1 MIIESMIRERKYCSI
16 VASTHEHVYNAWK
29 RGNNL
34 RFYVLSNKAF
44 DVVYHFLTARIE
56 NGEIQLVI
64 DDVAMTLYS
73 HDELI
78 NAIYHAFPDD
88 WRDVMTIIATLLY
101 VE

>member
-16 VASTHEHVYNAWK
+16 VAYTPKHIYNAWM

-34 RFYVLSNKAF
+34 RFYALSNDNIT
-44 DVVYHFLTARIE
+44 DVIYYFTAHIE
-56 NGEIQLVI
+56 NGEIHLVI

-78 NAIYHAFPDD
+78 NTIRRAFPDYCN
-88 WRDVMTIIATLLY
+88 DVMTIIETLLY
-101 VE
+101 V

>member
-16 VASTHEHVYNAWK
+16 VAYTPEHIYNAWK

-34 RFYVLSNKAF
+34 RFYALSNDNIT
-44 DVVYHFLTARIE
+44 DVIYYFTAHIE
-56 NGEIQLVI
+56 NGEIHLVI

-78 NAIYHAFPDD
+78 NTIRRAFPDD
-88 WRDVMTIIATLLY
+88 WNNVMTIIETLLY
-101 VE
+101 V